1 MIEEQPAL
9 RVRCIVGLGN
19 PGPEY
24 ARTRHNAGFL
34 VLDRLLATGLT
45 IPPGTGSSGSTAG
58 GGSPNSSPGPSPWR
72 RDGRSDVADV
82 WDDVRD
88 LLLIRPL
95 TYMNRSGLEVARLLE
110 ANAVL
115 PGECLVITDDV
126 TLPVGRI
133 RVRPAGSSG
142 GHRGLQSIEQE
153 LGTQAY
159 PRVRVGVGG
168 PPPGIDLAEFVLE
181 PLQGEAW
188 DSMLQAVASGAQ
200 AALTLLR
207 EGMAT
212 AMNRWNAP
220 A

>member
-34 VLDRLLATGLT
+34 VLDRLLVAGLT
-45 IPPGTGSSGSTAG
+45 VPPGAGSSGASVG
-58 GGSPNSSPGPSPWR
+58 GGCPTPSPGASAWH
-72 RDGRSDVADV
+72 RDGRAEVLEV

-110 ANAVL
+110 AHAVL
-115 PGECLVITDDV
+115 PGECLVVTDDV

-153 LGTQAY
+153 LGTQDY

-168 PPPGIDLAEFVLE
+168 PPPGVDLAEFVLE

-188 DSMLQAVASGAQ
+188 DSMLEAVGSGTQATLS
-200 AALTLLR
+200 LLR
-207 EGMAT
+207 DGLVT
-212 AMNRWNAP
+212 AMNRWNARV
-220 A
+220 